1 MSTGSLVIVGTG
13 ISVGHIT
20 AEARSWIC
28 SAEKVL
34 YCVADAAT
42 ERLILK
48 LNPTAESLYV
58 YYGEG
63 KPRRETYQ
71 QMVDRTMQCVREGK
85 QVCVA
90 YYGHPGIFVA
100 PSHKSIKA
108 AREEGF
114 SARMLPAVSSLDCL
128 FCDLGID
135 PATGCQIFEATD
147 LLLRRRN
154 IDVFSHTIVWQIA
167 ATGDLG
173 FSFKGYDGKNVPSLI
188 EYLLGLYPSD
198 HEVTIYEAAQYSVCE
213 PIIQRVKLG
222 KLISQRIT
230 GISTLYIPPRESPPV
245 YISVLNR
252 LGLQHI
258 LRGKKL
264 VPVESQVQASLNSP

>member
-1 MSTGSLVIVGTG
+1 MSKGELIVVGTG

-20 AEARSWIC
+20 MEARSWIC

-34 YCVADAAT
+34 YCVADPAT
-42 ERLILK
+42 ERLIVR
-48 LNPTAESLYV
+48 LNPNAESLYV

-71 QMVDRTMQCVREGK
+71 QMVDRTMECVRAGK

-100 PSHKSIKA
+100 PSHKSIMV

-135 PATGCQIFEATD
+135 PATGCQVLEATD
-147 LLLRRRN
+147 LLLRHRSL
-154 IDVFSHTIVWQIA
+154 DVFSHTIIWQIA

-173 FSFKGYDGKNVPSLI
+173 FSFKGYDGRNIRSLV
-188 EYLLGLYPSD
+188 EYLLRLYPHD
-198 HEVTIYEAAQYSVCE
+198 HDVTVYEAAQYPVCD
-213 PIIQRVKLG
+213 PVIRKMKLDE
-222 KLISQRIT
+222 LTNQMIS
-230 GISTLYIPPRESPPV
+230 GISTLYVPPRERPPV
-245 YISVLNR
+245 HISMLNR
-252 LGLQHI
+252 LGLRSM
-258 LRGKKL
+258 LKGKRL
-264 VPVESQVQASLNSP
+264 VPVESPTLSTQS